1 MGRRRSSLPLRGET
15 WPFGED
21 DNDQSRFGGRVEK
34 DIEQRLEAI
43 IERRRAE
50 LSAEATGRDDASHAR
65 RLAHNRLLVEL
76 PRTSAR
82 IASAVGLLNDRL
94 YDTELSLKVDLADH
108 TPIAE
113 AIYTVSIVGV
123 GEAEPTLVMTVDYT
137 GSVRCMLK
145 RDDHRTLVGSY
156 TVHTLDT
163 VHLMEMLV
171 SLLEAHYH

>member
-1 MGRRRSSLPLRGET
+1 M
-15 WPFGED
+15 
-21 DNDQSRFGGRVEK
+21 EK
-34 DIEQRLEAI
+34 DIERRLEKV

-50 LSAEATGRDDASHAR
+50 LSAEAGDDASHAR

-76 PRTSAR
+76 PRVSAR
-82 IASAVGLLNDRL
+82 IASVIGMLNDRL
-94 YDTELSLKVDLADH
+94 YDAELSLKVDLADH

-113 AIYTVSIVGV
+113 AIYTVTLVGA
-123 GEAEPTLVMTVDYT
+123 GEHGPSLVMTVDYT

-163 VHLMEMLV
+163 VHLTEMLV